1 MARPDSMIELVDPK
15 DQPPGIVSCRGCGDP
30 ILWYETARG
39 RKMPVNADAAIVERD
54 GALWVAT
61 SDTHWAT
68 CPERNTFK
76 R

>member
-1 MARPDSMIELVDPK
+1 
-15 DQPPGIVSCRGCGDP
+15 VSCRGCGDP

-68 CPERNTFK
+68 CPERDRFK